1 MIKNLLHILTV
12 VSITWSANGQCP
24 TPNQVMKADTKNGWY
39 ENSQSKSGALAP
51 GDTYEY
57 NFIVQRGIDYRI
69 TTLGGKTELTKGNVE
84 FKIYDTQ
91 VQRVEV
97 NGDMVY
103 KRFETIVF
111 DSRNP
116 ENTEELIFNSPKTR
130 KLTMRVEVVAEGQPN
145 DVHCVVVFVETK
157 RSEKFGLR

>member
-1 MIKNLLHILTV
+1 MIKNLLQMFLV
-12 VSITWSANGQCP
+12 VSISWSASAQC
-24 TPNQVMKADTKNGWY
+24 TKPNQVMKADKKNGWS

-84 FKIYDTQ
+84 FKIYDSQ

-97 NGDMVY
+97 NGEMIY

-116 ENTEELIFNSPKTR
+116 GNTEELIFNSPQTR
-130 KLTMRVEVVAEGQPN
+130 KLTMRVEVVADGQPN
-145 DVHCVVVFVETK
+145 DVHCVVVFVETR
-157 RSEKFGLR
+157 RSEKLGLR